1 MPRRPRYDPYVPRAG
16 SSNGGAA
23 GAGGESGPRPNDKV
37 ERLKDGLREAQDVM
51 KDNIDAVLR
60 RGETL
65 ENLQGKTGESS
76 SSISFTLD
84 SRGFL
89 LLWLVKGRVSYSQSP
104 DITWHGECLV

>member
-1 MPRRPRYDPYVPRAG
+1 MPRRLRYDPYVPRAG

-23 GAGGESGPRPNDKV
+23 GAGGEGGPRPNDKV

-76 SSISFTLD
+76 SFTPDSFARCLAF
-84 SRGFL
+84 SRY
-89 LLWLVKGRVSYSQSP
+89 LWLVKGRVP
-104 DITWHGECLV
+104 